1 MIMAT
6 AVNPLR
12 YAFTSINPMYNREI
26 IIMADAAKPI
36 KDISQ
41 SNFVKYKA
49 LWDTGATNCVV
60 TPKVVRELGLIPAG
74 VSKNRHAGGVSDVKI
89 YYLDLRLPNNI
100 IIRGVRVSEC
110 ADQAG
115 RFDIIIG
122 MDIISLGDFSITS
135 QGGRRMVS
143 FCMPSAVAI
152 DYVPI
157 ANAMNQQIITSLNNS
172 KDNIKS

>member
-1 MIMAT
+1 
-6 AVNPLR
+6 
-12 YAFTSINPMYNREI
+12 MYNREI
-26 IIMADAAKPI
+26 ITLSDAAKPV
-36 KDISQ
+36 KDMSQ
-41 SNFVKYKA
+41 TKFVKYKA

-60 TPKVVRELGLIPAG
+60 TPRVVRELGLIPAG
-74 VSKNRHAGGVSDVKI
+74 ISQNRHAGGISDVSI
-89 YYLDLRLPNNI
+89 YYIDLRLPNNI
-100 IIRGVRVSEC
+100 VIKGVRVSEC

-135 QGGRRMVS
+135 QGNRRMVS

-157 ANAMNQQIITSLNNS
+157 ANAMNQQTIMMMNNG
-172 KDNIKS
+172 KEKK